1 MLCNLIGQG
10 RWCRHKHTFQMAIY
24 AMEKA
29 GPGERDICYFCK
41 VVREG
46 NTEVTFKQVTGSK
59 R

>member
-1 MLCNLIGQG
+1 MVSTK
-10 RWCRHKHTFQMAIY
+10 RTFQMAIF
-24 AMEKA
+24 AREKG

-46 NTEVTFKQVTGSK
+46 NTEVTFKQVTGSE